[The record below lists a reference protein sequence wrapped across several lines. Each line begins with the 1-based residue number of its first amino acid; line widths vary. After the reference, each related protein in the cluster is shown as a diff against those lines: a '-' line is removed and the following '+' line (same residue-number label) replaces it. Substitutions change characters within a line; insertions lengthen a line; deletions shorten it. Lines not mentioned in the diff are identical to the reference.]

1 MTDKQYNQ
9 LIDKLDQITKILSYQ
24 ILPEDGNLT
33 EKVRI
38 LKSLGLTN
46 GQMSEIL
53 NISQPTVRALSSRIK
68 KI

>member
-53 NISQPTVRALSSRIK
+53 NISQPTVRTLSSRIK